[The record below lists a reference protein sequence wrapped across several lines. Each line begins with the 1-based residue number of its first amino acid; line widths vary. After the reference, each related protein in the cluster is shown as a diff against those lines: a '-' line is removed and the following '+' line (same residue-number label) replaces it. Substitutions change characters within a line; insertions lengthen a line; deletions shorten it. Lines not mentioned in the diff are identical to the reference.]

1 MEYAEPPGRRE
12 LQARIDVGVRVVE
25 LQSELAQRIIDP
37 EASIAREKT
46 LQRLLPI
53 CSYCKKVRNDGDY
66 WQQVEFYIE
75 EHADVSFSHGIC
87 PTCFKDVIEPELAEF
102 ESKADNDDVT
112 WSLSG

>member
-1 MEYAEPPGRRE
+1 MSVFASST
-12 LQARIDVGVRVVE
+12 
-25 LQSELAQRIIDP
+25 LQSELAQRIIYL
-37 EASIAREKT
+37 EASLAREKT
-46 LQRLLPI
+46 LQGLLPI

-102 ESKADNDDVT
+102 ESKADNDDDVT
-112 WSLSG
+112 SSALSC